1 MQRVQPPQGWGTAAR
16 TVEVTV
22 RTDWRGSRAEHFAD
36 FEALVRSGHPLCFR
50 GEAERLFCRVAS
62 WRFGRG
68 APGEQKLSLEL
79 RQVAWDEAA
88 RA

>member
-1 MQRVQPPQGWGTAAR
+1 MAPAASGIRPAAR